1 MLYIL
6 KIPTKYG
13 VVLQSFCQNQNPA
26 QDQDQHQDYD
36 FTLDFN
42 NRPTFHT
49 KKPTKFFSHP
59 LIPSKV
65 IVSTARIHVRTY
77 VQPGRQTDR
86 RIFFACFVFLEIQNM
101 NIHQKERFFFQ
112 SGDYN
117 IFSFYILRMWWE
129 SKNVLNQSAKLQLNR
144 TNDRDKI
151 YLSIEN
157 PILPTKQ

>member
-42 NRPTFHT
+42 TRPTFHT

-59 LIPSKV
+59 LIPLKV

-86 RIFFACFVFLEIQNM
+86 QTDFLFVLCSKKYKTWTFI
-101 NIHQKERFFFQ
+101 KRRDFFFNQ
-112 SGDYN
+112 AIT
-117 IFSFYILRMWWE
+117 IFSLFTYSVCDE
-129 SKNVLNQSAKLQLNR
+129 KVK
-144 TNDRDKI
+144 TF
-151 YLSIEN
+151 
-157 PILPTKQ
+157 